1 MLAAAA
7 VVAGCESTV
16 TGPGTQE
23 TTVPSLQAR
32 ATAPSEAERT
42 PEAIPTPAPTPQ
54 PAPPPAPAAPGDDA
68 APPPAPGAEPGCS
81 AEALD
86 THLGRVGGAAG
97 STILTLVFTNTSP
110 DACTMFGYPGVSY
123 TGPDGS
129 IVGAPAARSPRPEN
143 PVPLAPGASASAQVR
158 AAQVLNY
165 PAERCDPA
173 PVAGLRVYPP
183 GETESVV
190 LDHGTTGCAATDT
203 GITQMDVTPVVPGA
217 DG

>member
-1 MLAAAA
+1 RLGDVKVPSRRTGAAGRCPRGAQHGGRTAPTVLRSITGACAVLVAAA

-16 TGPGTQE
+16 TDSGTQE

-110 DACTMFGYPGVSY
+110 DACTMF
-123 TGPDGS
+123 
-129 IVGAPAARSPRPEN
+129 
-143 PVPLAPGASASAQVR
+143 
-158 AAQVLNY
+158 
-165 PAERCDPA
+165 
-173 PVAGLRVYPP
+173 
-183 GETESVV
+183 
-190 LDHGTTGCAATDT
+190 
-203 GITQMDVTPVVPGA
+203 
-217 DG
+217 